1 MRAIGTFIAALMF
14 VGCGVN
20 AQGIDWQKIDNALGR
35 SPAIT
40 GDVHRYGFPRSDLN
54 VTLDGVAIKPALAL
68 GGWTAFKPAHDGV
81 MMMGDLV
88 LLETEITPVMTAAI
102 ENGLEI
108 TAIHNH
114 ILRAQPPTFYMH
126 VSGHGDPVKLANA
139 LHAALAASKTPM
151 TAPVGA
157 ATTPDIGLNTAE
169 LDRII
174 GVKGK
179 AVGGVYQFGVA
190 RRDHITQSGMS
201 LDPAG
206 PLGVATGI
214 NFQQTGDGK
223 AAITGD
229 FVLAS
234 TEVNPVIRAL
244 RTNDIEVTALHSH
257 MLDEQPRLFFMHFWA
272 NDDALKL
279 AKGIRAALDKTA
291 NVETVGQNPE
301 TK

>member
-1 MRAIGTFIAALMF
+1 MRATAIFAAAVM
-14 VGCGVN
+14 VMSTGAN
-20 AQGIDWQKIDNALGR
+20 AQEIDWKKVDDALGR
-35 SPAIT
+35 SAAVT

-68 GGWTAFKPAHDGV
+68 GGWTAFKPDHGRT

-88 LLETEITPVMTAAI
+88 LLETEITPVMTAAV

-139 LHAALAASKTPM
+139 LHTALAASKTPLVI
-151 TAPVGA
+151 PA
-157 ATTPDIGLNTAE
+157 ASAAAPDIGLDTAE
-169 LDRII
+169 LDRVV

-179 AVGGVYQFGVA
+179 PVGGVYQFGIA
-190 RRDHITQSGMS
+190 RRDPITQSGMS

-206 PLGVATGI
+206 PLGVATGV
-214 NFQQTGDGK
+214 NFQSTGNGK

-234 TEVNPVIRAL
+234 TEVNPLIRAL
-244 RTNDIEVTALHSH
+244 RTNGIEVTALHSH

-279 AKGIRAALDKTA
+279 AKGIRAALDKMTNA
-291 NVETVGQNPE
+291 ESVGAAQ
-301 TK
+301 K

>member
-1 MRAIGTFIAALMF
+1 MRRTAIFAAAM
-14 VGCGVN
+14 VVSTWAN
-20 AQGIDWQKIDNALGR
+20 AQEIDWKKVDDALGR
-35 SPAIT
+35 SAAVT
-40 GDVHRYGFPRSDLN
+40 GDVHRYGFARSDLN
-54 VTLDGVAIKPALAL
+54 VTLEGVTIKPALAL
-68 GGWTAFKPAHDGV
+68 GGWTAFKPAHGGA

-139 LHAALAASKTPM
+139 LRTTLAASKTPL
-151 TAPVGA
+151 TVRAAPA
-157 ATTPDIGLNTAE
+157 AAPDIALDTAE
-169 LDRII
+169 LDHIV

-179 AVGGVYQFGVA
+179 PVGGVYQFGIA
-190 RRDHITQSGMS
+190 RRDHITQSGMP

-214 NFQQTGDGK
+214 NFQPTGNGK

-229 FVLAS
+229 FVLAA

-244 RTNDIEVTALHSH
+244 RTNGIEVTALHSH

-279 AKGIRAALDKTA
+279 AKGVRAALDKMA
-291 NVETVGQNPE
+291 NAESVGRSPE
-301 TK
+301 MK

>member
-1 MRAIGTFIAALMF
+1 MRSAAIFAAAM
-14 VGCGVN
+14 VVSTWVN
-20 AQGIDWQKIDNALGR
+20 AQEVDWKKVDGALGR
-35 SPAIT
+35 SAAVT
-40 GDVHRYGFPRSDLN
+40 GDVHRYGFPRSDLS
-54 VTLDGVAIKPALAL
+54 VTLDGISIKPALAL
-68 GGWTAFKPAHDGV
+68 GGWVALKPAHGGA

-126 VSGHGDPVKLANA
+126 VSGQGDPLKLANA
-139 LHAALAASKTPM
+139 LHTTLAASKTPL
-151 TAPVGA
+151 TASTA
-157 ATTPDIGLNTAE
+157 AAAASDIGLDTAE
-169 LDRII
+169 LDRIV

-179 AVGGVYQFGVA
+179 PVGGVYQFGIA
-190 RRDHITQSGMS
+190 RRDHITQNGMS

-206 PLGVATGI
+206 PLGAATGV
-214 NFQQTGDGK
+214 NFQPTGNGK

-229 FVLAS
+229 FVLAAS
-234 TEVNPVIRAL
+234 EVNPVIRAL
-244 RTNDIEVTALHSH
+244 RTNGIEVTALHSH

-279 AKGIRAALDKTA
+279 AKGIRAALDQMA
-291 NVETVGQNPE
+291 NAESVGRSPE
-301 TK
+301 MK

>member
-1 MRAIGTFIAALMF
+1 MRTAIFAAAM
-14 VGCGVN
+14 VVSTWVN
-20 AQGIDWQKIDNALGR
+20 AQEDDWKKVDGALGR
-35 SPAIT
+35 SAAVT
-40 GDVHRYGFPRSDLN
+40 GDVHRYGFPRSDLS
-54 VTLDGVAIKPALAL
+54 VTLDGISIKPALAL
-68 GGWTAFKPAHDGV
+68 GGWVALKPAHGGA

-126 VSGHGDPVKLANA
+126 VSGQGDPLKLANA
-139 LHAALAASKTPM
+139 LHTTLAASKTPL
-151 TAPVGA
+151 TASTA
-157 ATTPDIGLNTAE
+157 AAAASDIGLDTAE
-169 LDRII
+169 LDRIV

-179 AVGGVYQFGVA
+179 PVGGVYQFGIA
-190 RRDHITQSGMS
+190 RRDHITQNGMS

-206 PLGVATGI
+206 PLGAATGV
-214 NFQQTGDGK
+214 NFQPTGNGK

-229 FVLAS
+229 FVLAAS
-234 TEVNPVIRAL
+234 EVNPVIRAL
-244 RTNDIEVTALHSH
+244 RTNGIEVTALHSH

-279 AKGIRAALDKTA
+279 AKGIRAALDQMA
-291 NVETVGQNPE
+291 NAESVGRSPE
-301 TK
+301 MK